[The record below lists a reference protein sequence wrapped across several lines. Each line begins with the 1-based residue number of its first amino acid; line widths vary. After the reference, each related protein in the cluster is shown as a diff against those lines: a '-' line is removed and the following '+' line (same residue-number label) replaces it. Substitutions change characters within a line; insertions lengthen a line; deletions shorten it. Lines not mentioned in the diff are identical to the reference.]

1 MNAQQQPAS
10 DTGRVGIS
18 PGSSIAPTESRSW
31 SLSNFCKTPF
41 GCLLNLF
48 LMRMFQGS
56 SDSSSDEFNLGVGV
70 ILTVLA
76 IPGLFISLLMFE
88 KYGTFIQFLR
98 GAPPLDPFVA
108 AIPDEYF
115 FLVLSVVVTGAAT
128 LWRWDA
134 IFLDRRDYANLVPL
148 PVPLKTLFAANFS
161 AVFILA
167 GVFAIV
173 VNAASII
180 LFPIVVVGSQ
190 SSLTLLFRFAAGHAV
205 EILIAS
211 VFSFFAVF
219 AIAGALMSVLPAQ
232 LFRRVSLLVR
242 FIIAIGLLLL
252 LATVF
257 TVPDLLEHSKASVIK
272 TLVELPPVSFLG
284 IARTVWGRGN
294 EPFVAHMTAAALLA
308 LAATIA
314 IATIS
319 YGLSFRRVFLR
330 TPEVSDAGALP
341 RLHFSLLLFPFIG
354 KWILRSPPKR
364 ACFNFALSTLLRSE
378 AHLQTV
384 LAFAALGLVAAAE
397 SLNSPQGIKSL
408 ITAAHPTIEFLA
420 VPFIL
425 SYTLIAGIRFAFE
438 MPAELRANWIF
449 LMWFPGD
456 GRDTRPIARRV
467 IHTLTTSWL
476 VPATWVVTLRFF
488 SPTEAV
494 IHAAILFACNAVFV
508 EILLSNFR
516 KIPFTC
522 SYPAFESH
530 SGIVL
535 VAYLFGFLL
544 LTEYIPE
551 LEHWSIADPIR
562 TLVFLPLL
570 AAPIAGVHLYRSQLL
585 AMDKSLIFED
595 APSSTL

>member
-1 MNAQQQPAS
+1 MNGQQQPAS
-10 DTGRVGIS
+10 DTGGVGIS
-18 PGSSIAPTESRSW
+18 AGSSIAPTGSRSW
-31 SLSNFCKTPF
+31 SFSNFCKTPF
-41 GCLLNLF
+41 GCLLILF
-48 LMRMFQGS
+48 LTRMFQGS
-56 SDSSSDEFNLGVGV
+56 SDSSSDELNLGVGV

-134 IFLDRRDYANLVPL
+134 IFLDGRDYANLVPL

-190 SSLTLLFRFAAGHAV
+190 SSFTVLFRFAAGHAV

-242 FIIAIGLLLL
+242 FAIAIGLLLL

-257 TVPDLLEHSKASVIK
+257 TVPDLLEQSKASAIK
-272 TLVELPPVSFLG
+272 TLVELPPVSLLG

-294 EPFVAHMTAAALLA
+294 EPFVAHMTAGALLA

-314 IATIS
+314 IATLA

-330 TPEVSDAGALP
+330 IPETSDAGPLP
-341 RLHFSLLLFPFIG
+341 RLHFSLPIFPFIG

-408 ITAAHPTIEFLA
+408 ITAPHPTIEFLA

-449 LMWFPGD
+449 RMWFPGD

-476 VPATWVVTLRFF
+476 VPATLVVTLRFF
-488 SPTEAV
+488 SPTDAV
-494 IHAAILFACNAVFV
+494 IHTAILFACNAVLV

-530 SGIVL
+530 SGLVL

-544 LTEYIPE
+544 LTDYIPE

-570 AAPIAGVHLYRSQLL
+570 AAPIAGVHLYRRQLL

-595 APSSTL
+595 AASSTP